1 MPKKDTYH
9 NQFRRALEKDGWKV
23 THDPFYLRI
32 DSKGV
37 YIDLAAEKS
46 EGEVTN
52 TPLKIAAEI
61 KNFIS
66 LNDMSEL
73 EKALGQYMMYEA
85 ALDIS
90 TETRELFL
98 AIPDFFYEEITL
110 TKLYSSVINNLK
122 VRIVVFNVEEEIIT
136 KWRK

>member
-9 NQFRRALEKDGWKV
+9 DQFRRALEKDGWRV
-23 THDPFYLRI
+23 THDPFYLRV
-32 DSKGV
+32 DTKSV
-37 YIDLAAEKS
+37 YIDLAAEKNEDETS
-46 EGEVTN
+46 NG
-52 TPLKIAAEI
+52 PLKIAAEI

-85 ALDIS
+85 APDIS

-98 AIPDFFYEEITL
+98 AIPDFFYEEITM
-110 TKLYSSVINNLK
+110 TKLYSSVIDNLK
-122 VRIVVFNVEEEIIT
+122 VKIVVFSVEEEIIT
-136 KWRK
+136 KWKK